1 MYGSRGAR
9 ASRRSSIGA
18 PPRTPECEWIM
29 LPFPQQVLASCKTG
43 SRRAP
48 AEPISVQGKLGFEG
62 VRMKK
67 TLRKIVAIGLVG
79 AVIGGGASVF
89 MAAPASALMYARCD
103 QQLDAL
109 EAQAAAQY
117 KKGKLSNAQYQAI
130 LADIAAHR
138 VAWGC

>member
-1 MYGSRGAR
+1 M
-9 ASRRSSIGA
+9 
-18 PPRTPECEWIM
+18 
-29 LPFPQQVLASCKTG
+29 
-43 SRRAP
+43 
-48 AEPISVQGKLGFEG
+48 GFEG

-67 TLRKIVAIGLVG
+67 SLRKIIAIGLVG
-79 AVIGGGASVF
+79 AVVGGGASVF

-117 KKGKLSNAQYQAI
+117 KKHKLTDAQYKAV